1 MRTRQIG
8 MSLVEIM
15 VAVAIGMIGI
25 LIITQAYL
33 TGESFNRSTLG
44 EGGAQTNGL
53 IALYTI
59 ERDVRNGGYGIADS
73 TALGCGEMAWFYNGN
88 YSPNAG
94 GTLPR
99 VRVAPVYITVDAT
112 APFTDPDQIS
122 IMAGGGSE
130 RMVPGSI
137 KTFTGASNLI
147 DLETSAGFA
156 TGDLVMLANA
166 SGCTMVQVTYPE
178 PAPSQKIQV
187 NANAFN
193 PAGWGSFPVSNYAI
207 GEPIFNLGNLDPAL
221 HPGSMPIFRTYTV
234 ANGKLRVSDAI
245 AIAQGGSAA
254 DLIDGIVDLRAQYG
268 KDNGVDNGTVSSATF
283 VSNDGQVDQFSNAA
297 PANAA
302 EWQQVLL
309 VRVGVLARV
318 GTYEKP
324 PASGVC
330 DATTI
335 APTWAGGTFT
345 AVDIATTTSED
356 RCYRYRVFETTIP
369 LRNMIWRAT

>member
-1 MRTRQIG
+1 MRTRQLG
-8 MSLVEIM
+8 MSLIEIM
-15 VAVAIGMIGI
+15 VAVAIGLIGI

-33 TGESFNRSTLG
+33 TSENFNRSTLG

-73 TALGCGEMAWFYNGN
+73 VALGCGEMAWYYDGT

-94 GTLPR
+94 GTLPP

-112 APFTDPDQIS
+112 LPLTDPDQIS
-122 IMAGGGSE
+122 IMAGGDPE

-137 KTFTGASNLI
+137 KTFTSATNLI

-156 TGDLVMLANA
+156 IGDLVVLANGT
-166 SGCTMVQVTYPE
+166 GCTMVQITNVQLP
-178 PAPSQKIQV
+178 PSQKIE
-187 NANAFN
+187 ANPGTFN
-193 PAGWGSFPVSNYAI
+193 PAAWGAFPVSNYAI
-207 GEPIFNLGNLDPAL
+207 GEPIFNLGSAPTL
-221 HPGSMPIFRTYTV
+221 RTYSV
-234 ANGKLRVSDAI
+234 SNGKLRVADAI
-245 AIAQGGSAA
+245 AVAAGGSAVE
-254 DLIDGIVDLRAQYG
+254 LMDGIVDLRGQYG
-268 KDNGVDNGTVSSATF
+268 KDNGINNGTVASATF
-283 VSNDGQVDQFSNAA
+283 VSNDGQVDQFSSAA
-297 PANAA
+297 PANSA
-302 EWQQVLL
+302 EWQQVVS
-309 VRVGVLARV
+309 VRIGVLARI

-324 PASGVC
+324 DSSGNC
-330 DATTI
+330 TTTTV

-345 AVDIATTTSED
+345 AVSVASGSED